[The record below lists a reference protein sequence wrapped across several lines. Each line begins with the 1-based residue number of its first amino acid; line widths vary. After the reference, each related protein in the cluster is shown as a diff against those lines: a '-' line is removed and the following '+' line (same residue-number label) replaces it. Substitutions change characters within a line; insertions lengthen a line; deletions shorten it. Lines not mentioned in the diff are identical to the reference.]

1 MNGHRNDLLSGFTHE
16 FIAFTK
22 TNSKGKPNNKLKRY
36 HEAKFVA
43 KFLGTVV
50 VHCWAITGQNEA
62 GEPENPDPD
71 LYKGP

>member
-1 MNGHRNDLLSGFTHE
+1 MVTEMIYYRVLPMNSL
-16 FIAFTK
+16 AFTK